1 MAIVL
6 PYLDVW
12 PRFGRDVF
20 LAPNATVTGDVD
32 LGDEVSVWFGAV
44 IRGDSGAAR
53 IGPRTNIQDLACVH
67 MTRGLSTAEI
77 GADVTIGHGAVLHGC
92 RVGDGCLVGIGAI
105 LLDNAVIGEGSIIAA
120 GALVPPRAVIPP
132 RSLVVGSPGRVTR
145 EVTPEETERVLQNV
159 AKYVE
164 TARRYTA
171 VCGGDETPASA
182 ARFGR

>member
-44 IRGDSGAAR
+44 IRGDSGSAR

-77 GADVTIGHGAVLHGC
+77 GADVTVGHGAVLHGC
-92 RVGDGCLVGIGAI
+92 RVGDGCLVGMGAI
-105 LLDNAVIGEGSIIAA
+105 LLDNAVIGEGSIIGA

-145 EVTPEETERVLQNV
+145 EVTPEETERVLRGV
-159 AKYVE
+159 AQYVE
-164 TARRYTA
+164 TARRYMA